1 MADTYR
7 GGRDG
12 GHGGRGGRRSG
23 RNHGGS
29 NGELNVV
36 KRKSRR
42 NGAAREQNELG
53 GDNVPPHEL
62 NGEEEITLPDGPVIP
77 LLANERI
84 WNGEGHGVFEGG
96 PNNGWSYAGQN
107 EPIPGYRVPDNAWS
121 YGGQNNPIPGAQ
133 QPGNNRPAP
142 GGQLVG
148 LDEFPCYSPVDTWAG
163 DASRG
168 NNPMTD
174 LFFDFGPNGG
184 HPAPNA

>member
-53 GDNVPPHEL
+53 GDNVPPDEL
-62 NGEEEITLPDGPVIP
+62 DGEEEC
-77 LLANERI
+77 A
-84 WNGEGHGVFEGG
+84 
-96 PNNGWSYAGQN
+96 Y
-107 EPIPGYRVPDNAWS
+107 PIFTALSVLS
-121 YGGQNNPIPGAQ
+121 
-133 QPGNNRPAP
+133 
-142 GGQLVG
+142 
-148 LDEFPCYSPVDTWAG
+148 
-163 DASRG
+163 
-168 NNPMTD
+168 
-174 LFFDFGPNGG
+174 
-184 HPAPNA
+184 